1 MSCHRWLPWALP
13 WQTPCKNWWGPF
25 WISKGSP
32 LCQDVLPALPG
43 YHCSLEWFVRHSCH
57 HPLEASL
64 PAWPPPYFA
73 EVGQNCVHQVY
84 QPTPTAPRL
93 FPHLGQPSQGR
104 GDGSWPGGPGQTF
117 ARSPPLLP
125 SQISTNCGGPLIGSQ
140 GQKPGVQPWGVEEHH
155 QNWPVSFCQFFFQLN
170 MMVNNG

>member
-1 MSCHRWLPWALP
+1 MGTLL
-13 WQTPCKNWWGPF
+13 NF
-25 WISKGSP
+25 KGQP
-32 LCQDVLPALPG
+32 
-43 YHCSLEWFVRHSCH
+43 
-57 HPLEASL
+57 SL
-64 PAWPPPYFA
+64 PRCSASSSRISLQSWVVCSTLLPPPLGGLTSSLTPPYFA